1 MSNARRGEKER
12 ERERERERE
21 SAKRSDPAYRRVAET
36 MRSIVECPPV
46 DMRSPYLLRLR
57 FTPDN
62 FFPSFSRSC
71 RYLAF

>member
-1 MSNARRGEKER
+1 MSNARRGEKEK
-12 ERERERERE
+12 ERERERYGRE
-21 SAKRSDPAYRRVAET
+21 KRSDPAYRRVAET

>member
-1 MSNARRGEKER
+1 MSNARRGEKEK
-12 ERERERERE
+12 ERERDGRE
-21 SAKRSDPAYRRVAET
+21 KRSDPAYRRVAET